1 MTKAN
6 EQYREPYFPSGGSS
20 MTHADHRVTAGSA
33 TLMRQAP
40 MTADEYL
47 HSAID
52 CIGARLGA
60 GYAKAHPELIGAF
73 MQTSAIDFAAGVIA
87 RAIETVADAI
97 ESGRE

>member
-1 MTKAN
+1 MAKAN

-52 CIGARLGA
+52 CIDARLGN

-73 MQTSAIDFAAGVIA
+73 MQTSAIDFTAGIIA
-87 RAIETVADAI
+87 RAIEAVADAI
-97 ESGRE
+97 ESGRG